1 MYRTVCIDDWRVN
14 TVHLTMCV
22 TFEQLEDL
30 CWLLSR
36 TSHKH
41 KKWNTPK
48 ENSGSWR
55 NPDDCQIRKVTR
67 VFFSLKSLLNWDM
80 ISVMKIYL
88 KIASKFI
95 SQTISRV
102 EIVSRCA
109 QKEVV
114 HTCGSTSLKVL
125 NKENVLTK
133 ISDIS
138 QLQAAEEL
146 FFFSL
151 RTFGIEKYT

>member
-1 MYRTVCIDDWRVN
+1 
-14 TVHLTMCV
+14 
-22 TFEQLEDL
+22 
-30 CWLLSR
+30 
-36 TSHKH
+36 
-41 KKWNTPK
+41 
-48 ENSGSWR
+48 
-55 NPDDCQIRKVTR
+55 
-67 VFFSLKSLLNWDM
+67 M